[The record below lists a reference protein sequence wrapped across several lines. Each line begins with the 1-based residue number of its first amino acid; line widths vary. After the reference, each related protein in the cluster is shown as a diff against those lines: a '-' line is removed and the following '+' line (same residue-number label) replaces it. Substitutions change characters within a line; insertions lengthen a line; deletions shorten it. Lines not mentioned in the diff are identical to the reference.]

1 MLESYLTMMRSLR
14 IGKRSDDYV
23 IYKKDPFAAEKFR
36 QMLAS
41 QGDFIKLK
49 KTYKDTFKEIVDVN
63 SKKFWDKNL
72 NKAGFLS
79 KQDGMTKA
87 RIKAT
92 FNIIPKNA
100 YKILDIG
107 IGLGYIEE
115 LLTSRKGVGLCGN
128 DISERAIKNAK
139 KKFEGEFKL
148 ESWEEMS
155 FPESKF
161 DVILLLEVLEHVPP
175 SKTFQLL
182 GKIKKYLGENGT
194 FVLSIP
200 VNEELESMNDNPN
213 GHLRIYTED
222 LIKAELKIAG
232 FKVVSVMNFYAFEKY
247 YEFKKIL
254 SKIFRNRWKPNV
266 LVLSARKM

>member
-1 MLESYLTMMRSLR
+1 MIRSLK
-14 IGKRSDDYV
+14 IGNGSEDCVFYKR
-23 IYKKDPFAAEKFR
+23 DPFAAEKFR

-49 KTYKDTFKEIVDVN
+49 KTYKNTFKEIVDVN

-72 NKAGFLS
+72 SNAGFLI
-79 KQDGMTKA
+79 KQDGMTKD
-87 RIKAT
+87 RIKT
-92 FNIIPKNA
+92 IFNIIPKNA

-115 LLTSRKGVGLCGN
+115 LLTSRKGFSLYGN

-148 ESWEEMS
+148 ESWESMS
-155 FPESKF
+155 FPKSKF
-161 DVILLLEVLEHVPP
+161 DVVLLLEVLEHIPP

-182 GKIKKYLGENGT
+182 SKIKKYLGENGT

-200 VNEELESMNDNPN
+200 VNEGLESMGDNPN

-232 FKVVSVMNFYAFEKY
+232 FKVILVMDFYAFEKFY
-247 YEFKKIL
+247 RFKKFL
-254 SKIFRNRWKPNV
+254 SKIFRDRWKPNV
-266 LVLSARKM
+266 LVLSAKKI